1 MSNNHDQRINYEKL
15 FGPLNFK
22 QGDNARSVYSPAA
35 YLTDL
40 LHLVDVE
47 TNPDSIDDLKKLGQ
61 RREDIIEKIK
71 LDADNSYDL
80 LPYLDIVN
88 ERLIAEVNKLVD
100 NDVNNIDLKSKAFN
114 LLKNN
119 DYPNQ
124 LPFDYH
130 NERVKLYLE
139 YLSVSSEEIY
149 KTYAGGFNSQGNYTI
164 AKEQL
169 GLSSNLNVL
178 LTTPWV
184 LLNKV
189 NLTIPDIAEIIKES
203 FGHKLSI
210 LKNLSI
216 NEDGNFSGMPGD
228 KEIDVSELKSAMG
241 LTHNQLECLVYG
253 PLNIEEQANHIL
265 GQQVKLEDLYLNQG
279 LGGWFKFN
287 EQQDKLVWSQG
298 IPTDLS
304 VISWLDR
311 AYRVIRLS
319 HAISIDFN
327 SLELILRTCCNCT
340 LDHAA
345 LVTLSF
351 IKTLNMRFAKP
362 IDEVCTLFSSINNC
376 GFGRDVQPSDLFNRT
391 FNGLCAL
398 SDKSYIG
405 EVRPEQYL
413 GFDRITWQI
422 GDILSLDN
430 KNYRRRIV
438 NELGIS
444 EKQLKTIVTGFRS
457 RLNQHI
463 TDHNDYIEL
472 WYGPNEEFNL
482 LNTLYRVTTLANC
495 LELTIESLFTL
506 FDVLEN
512 DAVIN
517 QMQYKYDCFR
527 FASHTKN
534 CFDIVRESELHAHTV
549 SDRIWLIQAL
559 QGVAQYIR
567 DNGFSAKEL
576 LTITCNKEPRKLVLT
591 QAQLKDPTT
600 YVNTNS
606 KSEKDIAGFDRLY
619 QKVKNKLL
627 SAMAYVS
634 NEIDE
639 RTARIVH
646 EVNNDMSGT
655 LVASSDNRIALFD
668 EHAAKTASLKV
679 TEQLDMIDQADF
691 LGLGLEEKV
700 AQKIFDN
707 LVLMGYLNTD
717 GALQLADFPQD
728 KAHFHLQTN
737 FSAFKQPLY
746 DLITQHVVTNPD
758 DGFHIS
764 DLDELGMLAQERN
777 ELYDNLI
784 FNGYLDN
791 DGNIIEKAT
800 FESIENFALFEINSQ
815 ITAHADEVYSLISVR
830 VKQFKQLK
838 IKVSK
843 GVFSEL
849 KLDESQLEDLL
860 KNLHFNDYID
870 EQMHIVDN
878 QAIIALSADNFLLE
892 VQFYPYTQQII
903 AALQSLVAKQK
914 QQFEEFSLSDFKD
927 IADNLIADWVYA
939 VFSQFYLTDG
949 RLTTDA
955 LRFFSDDANAEQLD
969 VHWPFKPSDN
979 KTVFERIQS
988 IITGLNDYRFTH
1000 ASLESM
1006 QFEQVQYDQLVSD
1019 LTEQGYLQPSLEV
1032 HPDKVDFFLNA
1043 NNALSFEVEGFL
1055 DFNKDLFFVL
1065 NELARNTHSL
1075 QSAIIEK
1082 HQSIAEQQQRLVYRT
1097 LAQTLSLKEMTVMQL
1112 SKQLFNNSQHIENW
1126 LAPIIST
1133 VGLDDT
1139 LSVMPADSLFSSTWK
1154 RIKQFSLFAAK
1165 MGLNEDEVAIA
1176 FRDQSLVEKFP
1187 VNLALPEVM
1196 LRSGHTKR
1204 IDTIDAL
1211 LESTD
1216 GYIYVFLSKNDE
1228 HQDSYARYWQ
1238 YDAST
1243 LERVETDDDKLASL
1257 LTGNTQ
1263 SGLVFDHV
1271 VAAYVDKM
1279 GRNVVIADNEYYVMT
1294 PKLEKDD
1301 SNHGLMAKPWQK
1313 LTRKWGQTDMEYED
1327 FSQVDAI
1334 YTDTTGAIFMF
1345 SGGQYV
1351 KFSDPQNI
1359 KKPDLGYPKVI
1370 AQSWSEE
1377 GQSEALHKTFD
1388 CHIDASFQGLD
1399 DKTYFFKDDYFVTS
1413 DAPQTRRAISDVWG
1427 KVRNRLAEGHRVDAC
1442 FVGKNPLLVND
1453 LASEGSEESGENGTD
1468 PFMQNVVTVFSGD
1481 QVFAYQDCIEN
1492 PELEIVSGYPLEITD
1507 YLLACMGLNSTDGYR
1522 FETNMLAFL
1531 EGIDAAFV
1539 GHDGK
1544 LNLFKGEYTV
1554 VLGDMPAQLV
1564 VSKTKDIWPNNTQ
1577 TIANSGADG
1586 EFFNVSA
1593 ALTGLDGRVYL
1604 FVDNLYYRFSGT
1616 DLSVVDA
1623 GFPKPIADDWH
1634 GLETIDAAFVMDG
1647 KTYLFGQ
1654 IDDHKQ
1660 YIRYVTNDYR
1670 TPDEGYP
1677 KAQQETASHWWN
1689 LPDSWTGDDVDAQ
1702 KQFKGVDAV
1711 FNAPDKK
1718 TYLFSGRY
1726 FTYFD
1731 HVNRW
1736 WAEPE
1741 LIADKWPALPDAFH
1755 YKIDAAFSD
1764 KTGKTYLFSAG
1775 QYVRFSDAHYCEI
1788 DAHYPKSTSLGFA
1801 QNALEQGMTPCAD
1814 FIVTAAMSLI
1824 AQEKEVDVNDNEIIH
1839 TRLYSYLFSG
1849 DRYYRYRSEFNDSR
1863 VAESSQ
1869 WLTTLDADYPKPI
1882 TKLKDEPRF
1891 KHFNETSSVL
1901 LEQDVH
1907 WLARLDA
1914 AFADMR
1920 NVYLF
1925 IDNRIEVVSTQNDSQ
1940 YDRQMQPHL
1949 DASHSRLVNAQY
1961 ALNLNKIDG
1970 VQCVLMENGHIYM
1983 CDGSDWA
1990 QFTSLEGYQLG
2001 INDSAPTLIEL
2012 LHEEDQTALTTVLEG
2027 ADGNTY
2033 YFKSAEQGEH
2043 AYYYDKQL
2051 DKGERVADKWAKV
2064 ANNIEKHNHIDSVI
2078 HYDNKTYVF
2087 SGGQYVIYDEQVD
2100 PFLTPN
2106 TPVWT
2111 DNTELGIRSVSD
2123 DFGLH
2128 RVDIAYTADGIT
2140 YLLEHPDEA
2149 GNRRY
2154 AMLEHC
2160 DGEGMYKTKV
2170 DYLNNHDWQMP
2181 EYLEDHGWLMP
2192 DAILN
2197 KSQLQK
2203 TTMQSDGFRRRNNRS
2218 ECHQKE
2224 VLVFIKGREYVNYD
2238 PNTAHWTKPA
2248 SIADLWGDILE
2259 CEEQVF
2265 DHLQG
2270 VYIHPRSVIVP
2281 DGDAMDG
2288 IYFLGKHCFQS
2299 LLYDLDQQG
2308 VSLTAQREY
2317 KDYLGVVKSVF
2328 TNIDATFVYQSRY
2341 TYLFSGN
2348 RYIRY
2353 TGDDYCHMDE
2363 GYPKF
2368 IETELNKEPGFTK
2381 LPDSF
2386 ATTISHIVKQYT
2398 SNENAEQM
2406 PSCHGEPAI
2415 ISHTIINGI
2424 ISNGH
2429 STYLFLNHGNN
2440 EPDSCFVFS
2449 EHSRRT
2455 VTLDMLAH
2463 LPNLF
2468 DRTESIDAAVTY
2480 QGATYLFSKDKYL
2493 RYSNCDYE
2501 HPDKGYPKSIAQ
2513 SLLTDIG
2520 KGGQLHADF
2529 HCDIDGATV
2538 GRDGHLYLFKGKQYV
2553 ELTMP
2558 SIAKVI
2564 ASDWKIDTESLTNPL
2579 CQSSMGELEGGL
2591 SQSVFDGAFVDDLGR
2606 LYIIKGDQVLRYA
2619 DTEQLYFEPGFPQH
2633 VSEVF
2638 KQLPQ
2643 EFQQGVNGAFTFAG
2657 HTYLVQN
2664 GANIG
2669 EGPSL
2674 NGNFVRYP
2682 TGQYHC
2688 LYTPH
2693 KDLLYPQTFAS
2704 RWGRWADYRLQDLA
2718 LISSFKKLNE
2728 KASDEHDL
2736 TAMFKHHG
2744 GYVDKPFE
2752 KIAAMYDWDLEDLT
2766 WLKRKNGFLPNQGDY
2781 EQFVTLE
2788 WLDRVNQIFA
2798 LAHRLR
2804 TSAKSVYQDI
2814 YMPRYM
2820 AQDKVDGEL
2829 FEVDGVKYH
2838 FDRNQAIADKLLTY
2852 LTGKHCKDAQAKIL
2866 KSEIHNRLN
2875 ILKRDAMVPFI
2886 LHKDDEIF
2894 DERDLSEKLLID
2906 VQMSECMETSRVKEA
2921 IGAVQLYFHRLFLNL
2936 EQVELKG
2943 ESHNEHVRKA
2953 LKERWE
2959 WFKNYRVWEANRKV
2973 FLYPENYIRPEL
2985 RDTKTE
2991 LFTRFEEAISQGNL
3005 NNDTLNKAFG
3015 QYVDSYAQ
3023 VSNLTIAGG
3032 YVYDNPNNSADKE
3045 VILFAHTK
3053 TQPMTYYYRTATFV
3067 EGQTSEVVWRPW
3079 QSVNIAIDAER
3090 VYPVFIQNKIFVFWT
3105 RVEQVQV
3112 GAQNSKVEIRAN
3124 NESNTSYTQKT
3135 NSATQSVIKF
3145 FYSTL
3150 NSNQQWSTPQ
3160 QLNYQ
3165 KAFKE
3170 KVSAHYLSFQH
3181 QESKTSG
3188 GLDKI
3193 EIQCFSSL
3201 ENEILPVLEDDQTV
3215 DLKKLRDEVVRV
3227 NRLAHFE
3234 HNHPTLYF
3242 KAVSEEGDYYLY
3254 AAPAQE
3260 ESDKSRLKMKRVIP
3274 GDKLPAIYLQGM
3286 LPFGTDGKDT
3296 QKNGFYIIRDYQQS
3310 PYYFYMA
3317 VQGSEAWSIKGN
3329 VHQHIERDITPQIHR
3344 TMMLRKASTGNGFNL
3359 VYQANGS
3366 DAEHTLYYE
3375 HNLEVSA
3382 FESKDSSGQI
3392 KSPQNEQL
3400 SHSAFIPVTH
3410 YENHTRFEFTP
3421 QTNQSVE
3428 LSNKAADKDFNWIN
3442 SGIGT
3447 FEKLFPKEDSSRIQQ
3462 PVALNVPDNSG
3473 QNLSW
3478 LCFDYKGGS
3487 FLCKPTI
3494 GNIEVE
3500 EANDLGSW
3508 FNSSVAQQAVY
3519 NTAADKTYWFGG
3531 NTGQGQ
3537 FVRLSDEEL
3546 VSNAA
3551 PSSAKQISEYWGR
3564 VRQDIRTNI
3573 DAALYAPNAVSG
3585 KGAVYL
3591 FSDKDYIRFTLN
3603 EGQEHDLLQAD
3614 TGYPKILG
3622 QDKDVIHLPKEQVS
3636 GAFHNG
3642 GNNYFVQGKLWGT
3655 VDSNGNMAAMPYPLW
3670 PQAKMTD
3677 ALFDVSKITGV
3688 FEYDSTIYLVYD
3700 YRDIKEYGPV
3710 TQKTQLVNRLKSFHN
3725 TTDNGGLVSPNDMS
3739 KGFTYAGHVFYQVE
3753 VINDGGNEV
3762 RRFHQET
3769 NALYFTDELGGSRFK
3784 LYSQTTNYKLDKLGT
3799 SRSSIVREASS
3810 HSASTAITSAFYY
3823 NNGFYVLQ
3831 NDGYIRRTDFVMQA
3845 LINLITDDVQNSD
3858 QYSPY
3863 LDSLEHFI
3871 YGAQIDSAYNVD
3883 DKIVVTAG
3891 NRRVFYANFNDIS
3904 ALKGFGPIS
3913 ITTDH
3918 SSDYTGFKA
3927 AFDCSKVKGGGRF
3940 YEDEGYRVP
3949 DNINTVQPYNT
3960 NWSPARNELKAN
3972 DGQIDAVFAKNN
3984 VIYLLTGDHYYRYS
3998 NLSELDDLLQKPL
4011 TSLSDT
4017 DVAADAGYPKRI
4029 AQNQD
4034 GVYQLSG
4041 NREVDLQFAF
4051 ASDDDTVYV
4060 SGRGSA
4066 KLFNRVNSL
4075 GQVVHGKPMILH
4087 QSIKDALGV
4096 THLGQIKLMYNHGSH
4111 TRVVANGKYLDLSNL
4126 AGLLPDLSGAKYDI
4140 LRLSSMTGSE
4150 IARKFYSGGVEGL
4163 LELPTQLMDETPRF
4177 MLDDEDGS
4185 VATDDTRI
4193 VVNAEAVD
4201 NDNVPSDSHLEF
4213 RHANGIYYW
4222 ELFYH
4227 LSALVA
4233 QTLSESQKFEAA
4245 KHWYQTIFDP
4255 SSASDNWHFLPFVSS
4270 DIDAIVAKLAQ
4281 LKEVTELTATTNT
4294 FINALEPLNPLF
4306 KGQRLTPE
4314 QLDAIKQGHAT
4325 FSAGVNANITT
4336 ALIPFE
4342 LALTSFNA
4350 GDNEVVDH
4358 VKQEILPL
4366 VRKLPARIASM
4377 QTQAAQIRAYLE
4389 DPFDPHTIAGLRTIA
4404 YRRNIV
4410 MGYVD
4415 NLIDW
4420 ADALF
4425 RRYTRESINEAR
4437 MLYMLAYD
4445 MLGKRPDNLGD
4456 LVLSDSS
4463 NYSGLQTLGA
4473 DTDERTRYD
4482 VLFDVDGGV
4491 IEHSLNFAGRVH
4503 ESVTNSYFH
4512 VPENQHLLKYWD
4524 RVEDRLHKIRQCLDI
4539 NGIKQPLPLF
4549 QPPIDPMA
4557 LVNAVAGGGG
4567 VASAIAGLSAAVPYY
4582 RFDFMLAKAKELVAQ
4597 VSQFDGELLGT
4608 IEKLEAE
4615 QLSQLQQKHEGVI
4628 LDKSRAAIEARLEE
4642 ANLSKQGLEENL
4654 ARANYQKTEYDS
4666 WLTHTPGVSVGEF
4679 IDDEKGWLASEV
4691 KQLESFDEAGD
4702 MLYLSVGLEG
4712 AASAL
4717 EAIGELKLGSPFS
4730 MGTTLHLGKIA
4741 AAVASVGAKIA
4752 QTRSE
4757 ILSYNA
4763 ESYAVVAQ
4771 HELSMRDWQMQRTT
4785 TEHEENELKLQ
4796 IQGADENIK
4805 SIENELLVH
4814 DQEVKHNAQVAYFLQ
4829 SKFTNAA
4836 LYAWMKGR
4844 LMKAHD
4850 RAFKLAHDYAK
4861 ASEVAYRFER
4871 GITNAERDHIQG
4883 MHRYWDSSKLGHQSA
4898 NQLSVDLHEL
4908 EKAHLDTHQRDHEVT
4923 KTISLA
4929 QWDPI
4934 ALMTLKHKRLCQ
4946 FKLTEEMFA
4955 YDFPSHYCRQIK
4967 AVKVQI
4973 EAGDGTTVN
4982 AILTQQSH
4990 KTVMEP
4996 DVNAVKHLLSPEG
5009 TAPLSIRSNWRPN
5022 QHVAVSQLDQYT
5034 QQSSGVFEL
5043 NFADSRYLPF
5053 EGTGAVSNWQ
5063 LEIPGAQSNFD
5074 INQIKDVK
5082 IELDYTAK
5090 NGGNEYAN
5098 QVRALL
5104 KPYTK
5109 AVYLDIAQLFA
5120 NDFYDLV
5127 HQQSEELTLNLSKVR
5142 LPGMHGDKIDAIY
5155 TYMETEND
5163 EQVNLTLNGD
5173 DAMILRNKGILLTN
5187 SVRVGQD
5194 GARWTLTPQGDV
5206 SKLEKL
5212 GLIVVYKAKV

>member
-1 MSNNHDQRINYEKL
+1 
-15 FGPLNFK
+15 
-22 QGDNARSVYSPAA
+22 
-35 YLTDL
+35 
-40 LHLVDVE
+40 
-47 TNPDSIDDLKKLGQ
+47 
-61 RREDIIEKIK
+61 
-71 LDADNSYDL
+71 
-80 LPYLDIVN
+80 
-88 ERLIAEVNKLVD
+88 
-100 NDVNNIDLKSKAFN
+100 
-114 LLKNN
+114 
-119 DYPNQ
+119 
-124 LPFDYH
+124 
-130 NERVKLYLE
+130 
-139 YLSVSSEEIY
+139 
-149 KTYAGGFNSQGNYTI
+149 
-164 AKEQL
+164 
-169 GLSSNLNVL
+169 
-178 LTTPWV
+178 
-184 LLNKV
+184 
-189 NLTIPDIAEIIKES
+189 
-203 FGHKLSI
+203 
-210 LKNLSI
+210 
-216 NEDGNFSGMPGD
+216 
-228 KEIDVSELKSAMG
+228 
-241 LTHNQLECLVYG
+241 
-253 PLNIEEQANHIL
+253 
-265 GQQVKLEDLYLNQG
+265 
-279 LGGWFKFN
+279 
-287 EQQDKLVWSQG
+287 
-298 IPTDLS
+298 
-304 VISWLDR
+304 
-311 AYRVIRLS
+311 
-319 HAISIDFN
+319 
-327 SLELILRTCCNCT
+327 
-340 LDHAA
+340 
-345 LVTLSF
+345 
-351 IKTLNMRFAKP
+351 
-362 IDEVCTLFSSINNC
+362 
-376 GFGRDVQPSDLFNRT
+376 
-391 FNGLCAL
+391 
-398 SDKSYIG
+398 
-405 EVRPEQYL
+405 
-413 GFDRITWQI
+413 
-422 GDILSLDN
+422 
-430 KNYRRRIV
+430 
-438 NELGIS
+438 
-444 EKQLKTIVTGFRS
+444 
-457 RLNQHI
+457 
-463 TDHNDYIEL
+463 
-472 WYGPNEEFNL
+472 
-482 LNTLYRVTTLANC
+482 
-495 LELTIESLFTL
+495 
-506 FDVLEN
+506 
-512 DAVIN
+512 
-517 QMQYKYDCFR
+517 
-527 FASHTKN
+527 
-534 CFDIVRESELHAHTV
+534 
-549 SDRIWLIQAL
+549 
-559 QGVAQYIR
+559 
-567 DNGFSAKEL
+567 
-576 LTITCNKEPRKLVLT
+576 
-591 QAQLKDPTT
+591 
-600 YVNTNS
+600 
-606 KSEKDIAGFDRLY
+606 
-619 QKVKNKLL
+619 
-627 SAMAYVS
+627 
-634 NEIDE
+634 
-639 RTARIVH
+639 
-646 EVNNDMSGT
+646 
-655 LVASSDNRIALFD
+655 
-668 EHAAKTASLKV
+668 
-679 TEQLDMIDQADF
+679 
-691 LGLGLEEKV
+691 
-700 AQKIFDN
+700 
-707 LVLMGYLNTD
+707 
-717 GALQLADFPQD
+717 
-728 KAHFHLQTN
+728 
-737 FSAFKQPLY
+737 
-746 DLITQHVVTNPD
+746 
-758 DGFHIS
+758 
-764 DLDELGMLAQERN
+764 
-777 ELYDNLI
+777 
-784 FNGYLDN
+784 
-791 DGNIIEKAT
+791 
-800 FESIENFALFEINSQ
+800 
-815 ITAHADEVYSLISVR
+815 
-830 VKQFKQLK
+830 
-838 IKVSK
+838 
-843 GVFSEL
+843 
-849 KLDESQLEDLL
+849 
-860 KNLHFNDYID
+860 
-870 EQMHIVDN
+870 
-878 QAIIALSADNFLLE
+878 
-892 VQFYPYTQQII
+892 
-903 AALQSLVAKQK
+903 
-914 QQFEEFSLSDFKD
+914 
-927 IADNLIADWVYA
+927 
-939 VFSQFYLTDG
+939 
-949 RLTTDA
+949 
-955 LRFFSDDANAEQLD
+955 
-969 VHWPFKPSDN
+969 
-979 KTVFERIQS
+979 
-988 IITGLNDYRFTH
+988 
-1000 ASLESM
+1000 
-1006 QFEQVQYDQLVSD
+1006 
-1019 LTEQGYLQPSLEV
+1019 
-1032 HPDKVDFFLNA
+1032 
-1043 NNALSFEVEGFL
+1043 
-1055 DFNKDLFFVL
+1055 
-1065 NELARNTHSL
+1065 
-1075 QSAIIEK
+1075 
-1082 HQSIAEQQQRLVYRT
+1082 
-1097 LAQTLSLKEMTVMQL
+1097 
-1112 SKQLFNNSQHIENW
+1112 
-1126 LAPIIST
+1126 
-1133 VGLDDT
+1133 
-1139 LSVMPADSLFSSTWK
+1139 
-1154 RIKQFSLFAAK
+1154 
-1165 MGLNEDEVAIA
+1165 
-1176 FRDQSLVEKFP
+1176 
-1187 VNLALPEVM
+1187 
-1196 LRSGHTKR
+1196 
-1204 IDTIDAL
+1204 
-1211 LESTD
+1211 
-1216 GYIYVFLSKNDE
+1216 
-1228 HQDSYARYWQ
+1228 
-1238 YDAST
+1238 
-1243 LERVETDDDKLASL
+1243 
-1257 LTGNTQ
+1257 
-1263 SGLVFDHV
+1263 
-1271 VAAYVDKM
+1271 
-1279 GRNVVIADNEYYVMT
+1279 
-1294 PKLEKDD
+1294 
-1301 SNHGLMAKPWQK
+1301 
-1313 LTRKWGQTDMEYED
+1313 MEYED

-1351 KFSDPQNI
+1351 KFSDPQNM
-1359 KKPDLGYPKVI
+1359 KKPDLGYPKLI
-1370 AQSWSEE
+1370 SQSWSEE

-1442 FVGKNPLLVND
+1442 FVGKNPLLVNH
-1453 LASEGSEESGENGTD
+1453 LSNEGSEESGENGTN
-1468 PFMQNVVTVFSGD
+1468 PLMQDIVTVFSGD

-1492 PELEIVSGYPLEITD
+1492 PELEIVSGYPLEIKD
-1507 YLLACMGLNSTDGYR
+1507 YLLAYMGLNPTDGYR
-1522 FETNMLAFL
+1522 FETDMLAFF

-1544 LNLFKGEYTV
+1544 LNLFKGEHTA

-1564 VSKTKDIWPNNTQ
+1564 VSKTKDIWPNNAK

-1604 FVDNLYYRFSGT
+1604 FVDNLYYRFSGS

-1623 GFPKPIADDWH
+1623 GFPKPIADDWD

-1654 IDDHKQ
+1654 SDEHKQ
-1660 YIRYVTNDYR
+1660 YIRYATNDYR
-1670 TPDEGYP
+1670 KPDEGYP
-1677 KAQQETASHWWN
+1677 KAQQETVSHWWN
-1689 LPDSWTGDDVDAQ
+1689 LPDSWTGDDVDVQ

-1755 YKIDAAFSD
+1755 HKIDAALSD

-1788 DAHYPKSTSLGFA
+1788 DEHYPKSTSLDFA

-1824 AQEKEVDVNDNEIIH
+1824 AQEKEVGVTDNEIIH

-1849 DRYYRYRSEFNDSR
+1849 DRYYRYRSEFNDSPG
-1863 VAESSQ
+1863 AEASQ

-1882 TKLKDEPRF
+1882 DKLKDEPRF

-1901 LEQDVH
+1901 FEQDAH

-1925 IDNRIEVVSTQNDSQ
+1925 IDNRIEVVSTQNHSQ
-1940 YDRQMQPHL
+1940 YGPQKHSHL
-1949 DASHSRLVNAQY
+1949 DTSHSRLVNAQY

-1970 VQCVLMENGHIYM
+1970 VQCALVENGHVYM
-1983 CDGSDWA
+1983 NHGSSWA

-2001 INDSAPTLIEL
+2001 IKNSAPTLIEL
-2012 LHEEDQTALTTVLEG
+2012 LHEEDQSALTTVLEG

-2033 YFKSAEQGEH
+2033 YFKSAEQGDH

-2051 DKGERVADKWAKV
+2051 DKGERVTDKWGKV
-2064 ANNIEKHNHIDSVI
+2064 ANNIEKRNSIDSAL
-2078 HYDNKTYVF
+2078 HYGNKTYVF

-2111 DNTELGIRSVSD
+2111 DNTQLGIRSVSD

-2128 RVDIAYTADGIT
+2128 SVDIAYTADSIT

-2154 AMLEHC
+2154 AILDHC
-2160 DGEGMYKTKV
+2160 DGEGMYKAKV
-2170 DYLNNHDWQMP
+2170 DYLNSHDWQMP

-2203 TTMQSDGFRRRNNRS
+2203 TTMQSDGFRRRNNRA
-2218 ECHQKE
+2218 ECHEKE
-2224 VLVFIKGREYVNYD
+2224 ALVFIKGREYVNYD
-2238 PNTAHWTKPA
+2238 PNTDHWTKPA

-2259 CEEQVF
+2259 CDEQIF
-2265 DHLQG
+2265 DKLQG
-2270 VYIHPRSVIVP
+2270 VYVHPKPRTGP
-2281 DGDAMDG
+2281 GARG
-2288 IYFLGKHCFQS
+2288 GTPTYFLGEHCFQS

-2308 VSLTAQREY
+2308 VSLTTHREY
-2317 KDYLGVVKSVF
+2317 KDYLGVAKPVF
-2328 TNIDATFVYQSRY
+2328 TSIDASFVYKSRY

-2368 IETELNKEPGFTK
+2368 IETDLNKEPGFTK

-2398 SNENAEQM
+2398 LTSNEHAEQM

-2415 ISHTIINGI
+2415 VTHTVINGI

-2440 EPDSCFVFS
+2440 EPDSFLVFS
-2449 EHSRRT
+2449 EQGRRT
-2455 VTLDMLAH
+2455 VTLDALAY

-2480 QGATYLFSKDKYL
+2480 QGATYLFSNDKYL

-2538 GRDGHLYLFKGKQYV
+2538 GRDGRLYLFKGKQYV

-2564 ASDWKIDTESLTNPL
+2564 ASDWKIDTDSLTNPL
-2579 CQSSMGELEGGL
+2579 CQSSMGELEGDM

-2606 LYIIKGDQVLRYA
+2606 LYILKGEQVLRYA
-2619 DTEQLYFEPGFPQH
+2619 DTEQLYFEPGFPKH

-2638 KQLPQ
+2638 KQIPR
-2643 EFQQGVNGAFTFAG
+2643 EFQQGVHGAFTFAG
-2657 HTYLVQN
+2657 HTYLVRN
-2664 GANIG
+2664 GENMGDIPSQ
-2669 EGPSL
+2669 EGI
-2674 NGNFVRYP
+2674 FVRYP

-2693 KDLLYPQTFAS
+2693 KDLQYPQTFAS

-2728 KASDEHDL
+2728 KASTEHDL

-2766 WLKRKNGFLPNQGDY
+2766 WLKRKNGFLPKLNDE

-2804 TSAKSVYQDI
+2804 TSAKSMYQDI

-2820 AQDKVDGEL
+2820 ASDKVDGEL

-2852 LTGKHCKDAQAKIL
+2852 LTGKYCKDAQAKIL

-2886 LHKDDEIF
+2886 LYKDEEIS

-2943 ESHNEHVRKA
+2943 ESDNEQVRKA
-2953 LKERWE
+2953 LKARWE

-2991 LFTRFEEAISQGNL
+2991 LFKRFEEAISQGNL

-3067 EGQTSEVVWRPW
+3067 DGQTSEVVWKPW
-3079 QSVNIAIDAER
+3079 QSVNIAIDADR
-3090 VYPVFIQNKIFVFWT
+3090 VYPVFIQNKIFIFWT
-3105 RVEQVQV
+3105 RVEQAQV
-3112 GAQNSKVEIRAN
+3112 GAKNSKVEIRAN
-3124 NESNTSYTQKT
+3124 SDDKSLYTPKS
-3135 NSATQSVIKF
+3135 NSAIQSVIKF

-3170 KVSAHYLSFQH
+3170 KVSAHYLSFKH
-3181 QESKTSG
+3181 QEGKTSG

-3201 ENEILPVLEDDQTV
+3201 ENEIFPILEDDQTV
-3215 DLKKLRDEVVRV
+3215 DLKKLRDTVIKV

-3242 KAVSEEGDYYLY
+3242 KAVSDEGDYYLY
-3254 AAPAQE
+3254 AAPAEE
-3260 ESDKSRLKMKRVIP
+3260 ESDKFRLKMKRVVP

-3286 LPFGTDGKDT
+3286 LPFSNDGNDT
-3296 QKNGFYIIRDYQQS
+3296 QKNGFYIIRDYQRS
-3310 PYYFYMA
+3310 PYYYYMG
-3317 VQGSEAWSIKGN
+3317 VQGSKAWSIKGN
-3329 VHQHIERDITPQIHR
+3329 AHQHIERDITPQMHR
-3344 TMMLRKASTGNGFNL
+3344 TMMLRKASTGHGFNL

-3375 HNLEVSA
+3375 HNLDVSA
-3382 FESKDSSGQI
+3382 FESKDSHGQI

-3442 SGIGT
+3442 SGIST
-3447 FEKLFPKEDSSRIQQ
+3447 FETLFPKEDSSRIQQ

-3500 EANDLGSW
+3500 EAKDLGAW
-3508 FNSSVAQQAVY
+3508 FNSNVAQQAVY
-3519 NTAADKTYWFGG
+3519 NPAADKTYWFDG
-3531 NTGQGQ
+3531 NAGQGQ

-3551 PSSAKQISEYWGR
+3551 PSSAKQTSEYWGR

-3573 DAALYAPNAVSG
+3573 DAALFVPNAVSG
-3585 KGAVYL
+3585 KDAVYL
-3591 FSDKDYIRFTLN
+3591 FSDKDYLRFTLN
-3603 EGQEHDLLQAD
+3603 EGEQHDLLQAD

-3622 QDKDVIHLPKEQVS
+3622 QDKDVIHLPTEQVS

-3642 GNNYFVQGKLWGT
+3642 GNNYFVQGKQWGT
-3655 VDSNGNMAAMPYPLW
+3655 VDSHGNIAAMPYPLW

-3677 ALFDVSKITGV
+3677 EPFDVSKITGV
-3688 FEYDSTIYLVYD
+3688 FEYAGKTYLIYEYD
-3700 YRDIKEYGPV
+3700 RIKEFE
-3710 TQKTQLVNRLKSFHN
+3710 LL
-3725 TTDNGGLVSPNDMS
+3725 
-3739 KGFTYAGHVFYQVE
+3739 
-3753 VINDGGNEV
+3753 NEP
-3762 RRFHQET
+3762 
-3769 NALYFTDELGGSRFK
+3769 L
-3784 LYSQTTNYKLDKLGT
+3784 
-3799 SRSSIVREASS
+3799 
-3810 HSASTAITSAFYY
+3810 
-3823 NNGFYVLQ
+3823 
-3831 NDGYIRRTDFVMQA
+3831 
-3845 LINLITDDVQNSD
+3845 
-3858 QYSPY
+3858 
-3863 LDSLEHFI
+3863 LDSLESYYTRSNANEINRFKSGFTYKEVVFFNVGSDTQPELYYMNSTALYCGNGSHGNAPLRYRVYDQGPNYNLVQLQGSGWTKEAKVYGEDNAAVSPKIKGFFYYKGFFYIQQGDEYIARDQFNMEEDIELHRQGDLEKLAVDSLENFI
-3871 YGAQIDSAYNVD
+3871 HGAEIDATCILERY
-3883 DKIVVTAG
+3883 IVVISG
-3891 NRRVFYANFNDIS
+3891 SRVAYYKDFDDIKRS
-3904 ALKGFGPIS
+3904 GEQGLSSVSLRQLSDNESEPI
-3913 ITTDH
+3913 
-3918 SSDYTGFKA
+3918 KA
-3927 AFDCSKVKGGGRF
+3927 AVVSKNIQGDGRIYHQGG
-3940 YEDEGYRVP
+3940 YTYID
-3949 DNINTVQPYNT
+3949 DNELKPYDT
-3960 NWSPARNELKAN
+3960 NWIPARNQLKAN
-3972 DGQIDAVFAKNN
+3972 DGKIDAIFAKNN
-3984 VIYLLTGDHYYRYS
+3984 VIYLLTGDYYYRYS

-4017 DVAADAGYPKRI
+4017 DVAADVGYPKRI

-4034 GVYQLSG
+4034 GVYQLSN
-4041 NREVDLQFAF
+4041 NRELDLQFAF
-4051 ASDDDTVYV
+4051 TSEDDTVYV

-4075 GQVVHGKPMILH
+4075 GQLVNGKPMILH

-4096 THLGQIKLMYNHGSH
+4096 THLGQIKLMYNHGNH
-4111 TRVVANGKYLDLSNL
+4111 TRVFANGKYLDLSNL
-4126 AGLLPDLSGAKYDI
+4126 AGLLPDLSDAKYDI

-4163 LELPTQLMDETPRF
+4163 LALPTQLMDETPRF
-4177 MLDDEDGS
+4177 MLDDGNLQ
-4185 VATDDTRI
+4185 TDDTRI
-4193 VVNAEAVD
+4193 IVNAEVVD

-4227 LSALVA
+4227 LPALIA

-4245 KHWYQTIFDP
+4245 KRWYQMIFDP
-4255 SSASDNWHFLPFVSS
+4255 SNASDNWHFLPFVSS
-4270 DIDAIVAKLAQ
+4270 DIDAIVSKLAQ
-4281 LKEVTELTATTNT
+4281 LKDITALTAATNA
-4294 FINALEPLNPLF
+4294 FINALVPLNPLF
-4306 KGQRLTPE
+4306 KGQRLTSE
-4314 QLDAIKQGHAT
+4314 QLDAIKQGHT
-4325 FSAGVNANITT
+4325 TLSAGVNAHITT
-4336 ALIPFE
+4336 ALSPFE
-4342 LALTSFNA
+4342 LALAGFNV
-4350 GDNEVVDH
+4350 GDNEIVDY
-4358 VKQEILPL
+4358 VAQEILPL

-4410 MGYVD
+4410 MGYID
-4415 NLIDW
+4415 NIIDW
-4420 ADALF
+4420 GDALF

-4456 LVLSDSS
+4456 LVLSNAS
-4463 NYSGLQTLGA
+4463 NYADLHTLGA

-4482 VLFDVDGGV
+4482 VLFDVDGGAV
-4491 IEHSLNFAGRVH
+4491 EHSLNFAGRVH

-4512 VPENQHLLKYWD
+4512 VPENAHLLKYWD

-4615 QLSQLQQKHEGVI
+4615 QLAQLQQKHEGVI

-4642 ANLSKQGLEENL
+4642 AKLNKQGLEENL
-4654 ARANYQKTEYDS
+4654 ERAKFQKAEYDS
-4666 WLTHTPGVSVGEF
+4666 WLTHKPGVSVGDF
-4679 IDDEKGWLASEV
+4679 IDDDNGWLASEV

-4717 EAIGELKLGSPFS
+4717 EAIGEIKFGSPCTL
-4730 MGTTLHLGKIA
+4730 GTIVHLGKIA

-4796 IQGADENIK
+4796 IQGSDENIK

-4814 DQEVKHNAQVAYFLQ
+4814 DQEVKHNAQVADFLQ

-4861 ASEVAYRFER
+4861 AAEMAYRFER
-4871 GITNAERDHIQG
+4871 SITDAARNHIQG
-4883 MHRYWDSSKLGHQSA
+4883 MHRYWDNSKLGHQSA

-5009 TAPLSIRSNWRPN
+5009 TVPLSIRSNWRPN

-5090 NGGNEYAN
+5090 NAGNEYAN

-5127 HQQSEELTLNLSKVR
+5127 HQQTEELTLNVSKAR

-5173 DAMILRNKGILLTN
+5173 DTLILRNKGILLTN
-5187 SVRVGQD
+5187 SVSVAKD